1 MGGALIMSTPELEQR
16 VNKLELK
23 VKTLEKLL
31 KKSNQSNLSKL
42 KEELDKPVERTPED
56 IEEAMSIVGIFDGP
70 KDLARHFRSY
80 LYGEK
85 K

>member
-1 MGGALIMSTPELEQR
+1 MATPDLEQR
-16 VNKLELK
+16 INKLESK
-23 VKTLEKLL
+23 VKALEKLL
-31 KKSNQSNLSKL
+31 KKSNQSNLGNL
-42 KEELDKPVERTPED
+42 KEELDKPVKRTPED

-70 KDLARHFRSY
+70 KDMAKHFRSY

>member
-1 MGGALIMSTPELEQR
+1 MATPDLEQR
-16 VNKLELK
+16 INKLESK
-23 VKTLEKLL
+23 VKALEKLL
-31 KKSNQSNLSKL
+31 KKSNQSNLVNL
-42 KEELDKPVERTPED
+42 KEELDKPVKRTPED

-70 KDLARHFRSY
+70 KDMAKHFRSY